1 MGSCAA
7 PSAKG
12 DDKFITT
19 DYLQQCHFDDYL
31 LPAEKFAALKREQ
44 ALPLAINPNSDQYL
58 EERLQLLDEQLATVT
73 RLAKDNELPDA
84 ILTESGL
91 KITPLDAACRIGR
104 RR

>member
-1 MGSCAA
+1 M
-7 PSAKG
+7 
-12 DDKFITT
+12 
-19 DYLQQCHFDDYL
+19 QQCHFDDYL

-91 KITPLDAACRIGR
+91 KITPLDAAVPIAR
-104 RR
+104 RRRSLKPTSYFRASRSPNC